1 LAFPQRQRRQGS
13 RRRRNRV
20 AAAAQLEKGVGLRGH
35 ACARAE
41 LPVPEAESCRGGE
54 GGSGTRTGGGHSYL
68 SSFVGRGVE
77 QPAAAECSPVSSL
90 AEWITN
96 CCYSLLP
103 LSFIIW
109 AYSFLDW
116 VGLCVPFIHIRFEIT
131 QHRRKSTQRKKKTAT
146 LPKRKMT
153 ADDKLRQNQI
163 IFLSVVNHHHHLL
176 D

>member
-1 LAFPQRQRRQGS
+1 
-13 RRRRNRV
+13 
-20 AAAAQLEKGVGLRGH
+20 
-35 ACARAE
+35 
-41 LPVPEAESCRGGE
+41 
-54 GGSGTRTGGGHSYL
+54 
-68 SSFVGRGVE
+68 VGRGVE

-116 VGLCVPFIHIRFEIT
+116 VGPCLPFIPIPFEIT

-153 ADDKLRQNQI
+153 ADDKLKQNQIIFLSVVNHHKMTADDKLRQNQI